1 MRILVN
7 TAQVA
12 LIVYMLSLVWVYPT
26 QGGASFGLGSLG
38 YHYQH
43 TTTEGAS
50 Q

>member
-12 LIVYMLSLVWVYPT
+12 LIVYTLSLIWVYPT
-26 QGGASFGLGSLG
+26 QGGVSFGLGSLG
-38 YHYQH
+38 YHHQY

-50 Q
+50 E

>member
-12 LIVYMLSLVWVYPT
+12 LIVYILSLVWVYPT

-38 YHYQH
+38 YHYQYA
-43 TTTEGAS
+43 TTEGAS
-50 Q
+50 